1 MDLTNMIENTYA
13 EVVEIYRHLHRH
25 PELSEQEIET
35 ANYICRT
42 LDAHNIPYQRD
53 IAGHGIAALIEGNG
67 SGCIGIRADIDALAI
82 TETTGVPLCFCE
94 SWRDARLRSRHAY
107 SHSAGNGMVLNEI
120 KIN

>member
-42 LDAHNIPYQRD
+42 LDCAQH
-53 IAGHGIAALIEGNG
+53 
-67 SGCIGIRADIDALAI
+67 
-82 TETTGVPLCFCE
+82 PLPE
-94 SWRDARLRSRHAY
+94 RISQVMASPH
-107 SHSAGNGMVLNEI
+107 
-120 KIN
+120 